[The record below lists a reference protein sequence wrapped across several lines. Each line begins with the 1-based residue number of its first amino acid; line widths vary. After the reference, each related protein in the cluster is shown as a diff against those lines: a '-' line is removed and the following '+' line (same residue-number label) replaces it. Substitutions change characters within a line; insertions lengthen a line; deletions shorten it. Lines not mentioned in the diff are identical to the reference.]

1 MANTLDIPVRLSISG
16 PMRASAEVEV
26 RLLLGHSMETG
37 FRHDSSG
44 APVPKDILQ
53 FVTVHMG
60 DVLIFEAELG
70 TGMAANPMFFF
81 SFTLPPQAGE
91 MVVRWTDQQ
100 GRSGE
105 MRRALLYR

>member
-1 MANTLDIPVRLSISG
+1 
-16 PMRASAEVEV
+16 
-26 RLLLGHSMETG
+26 
-37 FRHDSSG
+37 
-44 APVPKDILQ
+44 
-53 FVTVHMG
+53 
-60 DVLIFEAELG
+60 
-70 TGMAANPMFFF
+70 MFFF